1 METNG
6 LAEFLAK
13 AAEQTEALDK
23 FVEAQRA
30 VSAAVRARDWPKL
43 ELSIKLAG
51 AYATM
56 VSGAE
61 YGREEAWDKL
71 VAKLQ
76 LPADSSVFRVSLE
89 IPMEYR
95 SLLTD
100 AYRNL
105 RLAAMRARIENDAL
119 SDFVGTS
126 ASTLNEAIEAL
137 YPERKGK
144 IYGRSGR
151 TRKDQAGAMILDAAF

>member
-6 LAEFLAK
+6 LADFLTK

-23 FVEAQRA
+23 FVEAQRT
-30 VSAAVRARDWPKL
+30 VAASVRARDWPKL
-43 ELSIKLAG
+43 EVSIKMAG

-56 VSGAE
+56 VSAAE
-61 YGREEAWDKL
+61 FGREEAWKAL
-71 VAKLQ
+71 LAKLG
-76 LPADSSVFRVSLE
+76 LPADSSVFRVSLAVS
-89 IPMEYR
+89 MEYR

-100 AYRNL
+100 AYRAL
-105 RLAAMRARIENDAL
+105 RLAAMRARIENEAL
-119 SDFVGTS
+119 SEFVGTS

-144 IYGRSGR
+144 IYGRTGR
-151 TRKDQAGAMILDAAF
+151 TRKNPAGAMILDAAF

>member
-6 LAEFLAK
+6 LADFLTK

-23 FVEAQRA
+23 FVDAQRA
-30 VSAAVRARDWPKL
+30 VATSVRARDWPGL
-43 ELSIKLAG
+43 EVSIKRAG

-56 VSGAE
+56 VSASE
-61 YGREEAWDKL
+61 FGREEAWGVL
-71 VAKLQ
+71 LAKLG
-76 LPADSSVFRVSLE
+76 LPADSSVFRVSLA

-100 AYRNL
+100 AYRSL
-105 RLAAMRARIENDAL
+105 RLAAMRARIENEAL
-119 SDFVGTS
+119 SDFVGSS
-126 ASTLNEAIEAL
+126 ASTLNEALEAL

-151 TRKDQAGAMILDAAF
+151 TRKNPADAMILDAAF